1 MSLNAPD
8 FRVDGK
14 RALITGGSQGIGFAC
29 GIALAE
35 AGARVT
41 LAARTRANLE
51 LAAKE
56 FTELGLSCEILQLDV
71 TDSTAVKNAISQA
84 EPFQI
89 LVNNAGTNRS
99 MHLVDIDDEDLDA
112 VFDLNVKA
120 TFYVTREVTKRLLA
134 EKQAGSIIT
143 ISSQMGFIGSPGRTL
158 YCASKHALQGMTKAL
173 AWELGPNN
181 IRVNTICPT
190 FIKKEHMAT
199 TSEPATVRK
208 DKLTYN
214 PDFQT
219 WVKQKIALDRF
230 GRTDEIM
237 GAVVFLA
244 SDASSLMTGSALM
257 LDGGWTAV

>member
-1 MSLNAPD
+1 MNLNTPD
-8 FRVDGK
+8 FRLDNK
-14 RALITGGSQGIGFAC
+14 RALVTGGSQGIGFAC
-29 GIALAE
+29 GVALAQ
-35 AGARVT
+35 AGAKVT
-41 LAARTRANLE
+41 LAARTLSRLE
-51 LAAKE
+51 LAARE
-56 FTELGLSCEILQLDV
+56 FTKLGLSCEILQLDV
-71 TDSTAVKNAISQA
+71 TDSMAVRNAIDQVD
-84 EPFQI
+84 PFQI

-99 MHLVDIDDEDLDA
+99 MHLVDIDDEDIDA

-120 TFYVTREVTKRLLA
+120 AFYVTREVTKRLLA
-134 EKQAGSIIT
+134 EKQAGSIINM
-143 ISSQMGFIGSPGRTL
+143 SSQMGFIGSPGRTL

-173 AWELGPNN
+173 AWELGPDN

-199 TSEPATVRK
+199 SGDPAPVRK
-208 DKLTYN
+208 DKLTYK

-219 WVKQKIALDRF
+219 WVTQKIALDRF